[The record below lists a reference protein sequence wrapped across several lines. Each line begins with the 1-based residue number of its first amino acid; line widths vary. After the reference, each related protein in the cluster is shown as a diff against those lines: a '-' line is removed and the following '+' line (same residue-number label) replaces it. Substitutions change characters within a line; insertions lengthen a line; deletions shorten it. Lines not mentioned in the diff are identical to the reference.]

1 MTRRDFGTFLS
12 VTLVAINLKPQEI
25 DGVLK
30 MNAFADR
37 DHHIQTRRLG
47 EFVAGG
53 IKLAG
58 SELEH
63 LHVCS
68 ACQTSAYGLIQSTND
83 FRIQN

>member
-12 VTLVAINLKPQEI
+12 LTFVAINLKPQEI

-30 MNAFADR
+30 MNASADR
-37 DHHIQTRRLG
+37 DHHIQARHLA
-47 EFVAGG
+47 EFVAGA
-53 IKLAG
+53 IKLTG
-58 SELEH
+58 WEQEH

-68 ACQTSAYGLIQSTND
+68 VCQTSAYALITEPTD